1 MMKHRAV
8 TMVRWILGVAVLT
21 VGGCFATQFIL
32 RWTWPQVIVTR
43 PAEGPVVQAF
53 YATGTLLPEREYPI
67 KSNAPGYLTQVFV
80 DKGDRVTQNQP
91 LAVLTEDG
99 AQHRFDQAQA
109 DRDLKANLADESASP
124 LLKEFDERLAGA
136 TEILEIARRE
146 QKRIT
151 EALAKA
157 ASSQSDFDRAL
168 DRVRTLLTE
177 IQSLKSQRAAKKLEL
192 NKDLQVAD
200 SALKIAQW
208 NIDRQTIRCPIDNA
222 VLLDR
227 PQTVGTRLAV
237 NDRIMQVADVRPQM
251 LVMRAAVDE
260 EDKTKVRLDQ
270 LVYMTLYAFEGRIF
284 EGKVQKIYDKA
295 DTERRTFEIDVAIAQ
310 HNPAFAA
317 GMTAELAFIIDQ
329 KPKTLVI
336 PSQAVQAGDVW
347 IVRDGRLAKATV
359 TLGLRSVERT
369 EVLSGLRPDDHVL
382 ISPIESMR
390 TAQPVRQQFM
400 DPVEAA
406 GLNKPK
412 KSDNPFRGFN

>member
-1 MMKHRAV
+1 MKHRAV

-390 TAQPVRQQFM
+390 HAQRVRQQFM

-412 KSDNPFRGFN
+412 KSENPFRGFN